1 MLSEDDQRQ
10 LVEAQILISQ
20 SLSGINA
27 TLQKI
32 NDQNILHQEATKQ
45 EHNGIVLKLQE
56 LSMKYWWL
64 ILILAGALIVLAGA
78 EKIFSFLLPT

>member
-1 MLSEDDQRQ
+1 MLSEEDQRQ

-20 SLSGINA
+20 SLSGINS

-78 EKIFSFLLPT
+78 EKIFSFLPG